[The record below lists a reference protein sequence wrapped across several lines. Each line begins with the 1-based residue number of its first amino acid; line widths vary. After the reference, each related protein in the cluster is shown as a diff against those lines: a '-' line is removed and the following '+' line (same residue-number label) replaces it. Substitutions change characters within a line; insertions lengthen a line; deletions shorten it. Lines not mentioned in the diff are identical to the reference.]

1 MAAARDMAVRRGFAV
16 RCRQPEARYSG
27 CDIQEPEVGRSISEL
42 EEIFGSTIDPMSFV
56 LVDTKMLSRIQ

>member
-42 EEIFGSTIDPMSFV
+42 EEILREIP
-56 LVDTKMLSRIQ
+56 